1 MSKPQKVYFTKNIT
15 KEALIKIYD
24 CLIKE
29 KGSAQSPKI
38 GVKISTGEPGG
49 HNYLKPE
56 LIKDLVQKINGTIIE
71 NCTAYGGKRQ
81 KLEDHLKCV
90 EDHGFTKIAPVD
102 ILDAEGEFS
111 IPVHKHAKHLKENI
125 VGSHSKDYESILM
138 LSHFKGH
145 AMGGFGGAL
154 KNMAIGMASTAGKL
168 NIHAAGAENQEQN
181 HVWAHLPDQDDFLE
195 SMAEACSAI
204 IDYYDKR
211 GGIVYINV
219 INNLSVD
226 CDCDSSPEAPC
237 MADIGICASLDPV
250 ALDRASL
257 DLIYKSNDKGRDHFL
272 ERVESRHGAHT
283 IEHAITL
290 GLGTSYYELVNL
302 DK

>member
-1 MSKPQKVYFTKNIT
+1 MEKSKVYFTKEIT
-15 KEALIKIYD
+15 PESLVRIFEAVGKDLT
-24 CLIKE
+24 
-29 KGSAQSPKI
+29 GNV

-56 LIKDLVQKINGTIIE
+56 LIQKLVNKLNGTIIE

-90 EDHGFTKIAPVD
+90 EDHGFTKIAKVD
-102 ILDAEGEFS
+102 ILDSEGEIS
-111 IPVHKHAKHLKENI
+111 IPTREGCKHLKEDI
-125 VGSHSKDYESILM
+125 IGSHSQNYDSILM

-154 KNMAIGMASTAGKL
+154 KNMSIGMASTKGKL
-168 NIHAAGAENQEQN
+168 YIHSAGSENLDQGY
-181 HVWAHLPDQDDFLE
+181 VWSHLPEQDDFLE
-195 SMAEACSAI
+195 SMAEACSAVM
-204 IDYYDKR
+204 DYYKTR

-226 CDCDSSPEAPC
+226 CDCDSSPEEPC
-237 MADIGICASLDPV
+237 MNDIGITASLDPI
-250 ALDRASL
+250 AIDRASL
-257 DLIYKSNDKGRDHFL
+257 DLIYKSQDAGRDHFL
-272 ERVESRHGAHT
+272 ERVETRHGAHT
-283 IEHAITL
+283 IEHGVTL
-290 GLGTSYYELVNL
+290 GLGTTFYEFVNL

>member
-1 MSKPQKVYFTKNIT
+1 
-15 KEALIKIYD
+15 
-24 CLIKE
+24 
-29 KGSAQSPKI
+29 
-38 GVKISTGEPGG
+38 
-49 HNYLKPE
+49 
-56 LIKDLVQKINGTIIE
+56 
-71 NCTAYGGKRQ
+71 
-81 KLEDHLKCV
+81 
-90 EDHGFTKIAPVD
+90 
-102 ILDAEGEFS
+102 
-111 IPVHKHAKHLKENI
+111 
-125 VGSHSKDYESILM
+125 M

-145 AMGGFGGAL
+145 AMGGFGGAV

-168 NIHAAGAENQEQN
+168 NIHAAGAENQEQS
-181 HVWAHLPDQDDFLE
+181 HVWTHLPDQDDFLE

-211 GGIVYINV
+211 GGIVYINI

-237 MADIGICASLDPV
+237 IADIGICASLDPV

-290 GLGTSYYELVNL
+290 GLGTSYYELVSL

>member
-1 MSKPQKVYFTKNIT
+1 MKEKVNVYFTKEIT
-15 KEALIKIYD
+15 PESLVKIFKAVGYD
-24 CLIKE
+24 L
-29 KGSAQSPKI
+29 KGNV

-56 LIKDLVQKINGTIIE
+56 LIKDIVEYLNGTIVE

-90 EDHGFTKIAPVD
+90 EDHGFTKIAKVD

-111 IPVHKHAKHLKENI
+111 IPTKEGSIHLKEDI
-125 VGSHSKDYESILM
+125 VGSHLENYDSILM

-154 KNMAIGMASTAGKL
+154 KNMSIGIASTRGKL
-168 NIHAAGAENQEQN
+168 NIHSAGGENQEQAY
-181 HVWAHLPDQDDFLE
+181 VWSHLPPQDDFLE
-195 SMAEACSAI
+195 SMAEACSAVM
-204 IDYYDKR
+204 DYYDKR

-237 MADIGICASLDPV
+237 MNDIGIVASLDPV
-250 ALDRASL
+250 AVDRAAL
-257 DLIYKSNDKGRDHFL
+257 DLIYKSNDPGREHFL
-272 ERVESRHGAHT
+272 ERVETRHGAHT
-283 IEHAITL
+283 IEHAVTL
-290 GLGTSYYELVNL
+290 GLGTTFYEFVDI